1 MAMERE
7 ILLTGIGGQSIQ
19 LGAQTLARAA
29 VHEDRHVMLLG
40 TYGGTM
46 RGGSTEAS
54 LVVGDVPLSSPPIV
68 SHTWSA
74 LAMHH
79 RYWDSVARK
88 LRPGAVV
95 LLNSTLFEAEI
106 DRDRY
111 RVFDVPA
118 SRVAAEL
125 GSPLAACLVLIG
137 AFTSLSGLLSKDTL
151 VAGMRDSVPPYRRQH
166 LEANEK
172 ALRAGFE
179 LVPLGAAPAWRE
191 EAA

>member
-54 LVVGDVPLSSPPIV
+54 LVVGDAPLSSPPIV
-68 SHTWSA
+68 SHAWSA

-95 LLNSTLFEAEI
+95 LLGHIGRVADEGVVAVAPIEI
-106 DRDRY
+106 VRLAVAGNVVVAASSRKRVPAVELRIGEY
-111 RVFDVPA
+111 RVWDGVRFKAMSVIA
-118 SRVAAEL
+118 ERVL
-125 GSPLAACLVLIG
+125 PH
-137 AFTSLSGLLSKDTL
+137 D
-151 VAGMRDSVPPYRRQH
+151 R
-166 LEANEK
+166 
-172 ALRAGFE
+172 
-179 LVPLGAAPAWRE
+179 
-191 EAA
+191 

>member
-1 MAMERE
+1 MERE

-19 LGAQTLARAA
+19 LGAQILARAA

-54 LVVGDVPLSSPPIV
+54 LVVGDAPLSSPPIV
-68 SHTWSA
+68 SHVWSA

-79 RYWDSVARK
+79 RYWDGVVRK
-88 LRPGAVV
+88 LRPGGVV
-95 LLNSTLFEAEI
+95 LLNSTLFEAEV
-106 DRDRY
+106 DREHY

-118 SRVAAEL
+118 TRVAGEL

-137 AFTSLSGLLSKDTL
+137 AFVSLSGLLGADAL

-179 LVPLGAAPAWRE
+179 LGPRGAASAWRE